1 VKSFLCE
8 EGSYLSIIL
17 LKGLH
22 MKALTPSQVSV
33 VSGSGIPMPM
43 PKLNGP
49 TVDHKT
55 AEYFHEHGSQI
66 VSGLAGGVIGM
77 AAAALGGPIGALLG
91 GVIGSLASGAIAQ
104 AVAPAAKTT
113 T

>member
-1 VKSFLCE
+1 
-8 EGSYLSIIL
+8 
-17 LKGLH
+17 
-22 MKALTPSQVSV
+22 MKELTVLQVAV

-55 AEYFHEHGSQI
+55 AEYFHEHGGQI
-66 VSGLAGGVIGM
+66 VGGLTGGVIGM

-91 GVIGSLASGAIAQ
+91 GVIGSLAGGAIAQ
-104 AVAPAAKTT
+104 AVVPTKATT
-113 T
+113 